1 MRKIKDIV
9 KGFAVVSLVGV
20 GYLSSC
26 LSVFVNDI
34 TSDPSLDQGIREIRH
49 VNVEDNFVY
58 CNRNSKRSKISLNS
72 IQDFVDSLFV
82 CKISNA
88 DSLKEVKM
96 YDIENEND
104 FSIYE
109 SKDGRIEATVL
120 NTGEVLCCKM
130 RFMREHEIS
139 ALKSMMYGTNYSIKD
154 ISNGVM
160 LERNDDLC
168 L

>member
-26 LSVFVNDI
+26 LSVWVNDI
-34 TSDPSLDQGIREIRH
+34 TSDPALDQSIREIRH

-58 CNRNSKRSKISLNS
+58 CNSKRSKLSLNS

-88 DSLKEVKM
+88 DSLREVKM
-96 YDIENEND
+96 YDIEDESD

-120 NTGEVLCCKM
+120 TTGEVLCCKM
-130 RFMREHEIS
+130 RFMREDEIA

-160 LERNDDLC
+160 LERNDDSC